1 MMQVSD
7 PYFVG
12 VDVGGTKVAAGLVD
26 SIGGITNQT
35 RTPMVATDAAAG
47 LAAVKA
53 AIDSVWAASSRQPEL
68 NDLISGIGI
77 CAPGPLDPRTG
88 IVINPP
94 NLPGWRNFP
103 LADLIS
109 KSYRLPVRVDNDGNA
124 AALAEALWG
133 AGRGYRNIFC
143 ATIGTGIGTGIVF
156 DGRIYHG
163 RTGAA
168 AEGGHMSID
177 YRGPRCGCG
186 KLGCIESL
194 ASGPA
199 IARRA
204 SEKIAAGHRSTI
216 LELAGGRVDHISSEM
231 VGRAYAAGDLL
242 AKEVLQETAM
252 FLSVWLGNIVDLLEP
267 DVMIIGGGAAP
278 MLQPFFDEIRERL
291 PSWCVNSDCQEIPLV
306 PAHYGADAGIA
317 GGAALCRKLCPDELE
332 NKVGVPDGI

>member
-1 MMQVSD
+1 MQVSD
-7 PYFVG
+7 PCFIG

-26 SIGGITNQT
+26 SKGEISYQT

-47 LAAVKA
+47 LAAVTA
-53 AIDSVWAASSRQPEL
+53 AIDSVSVAAKLKKESQR
-68 NDLISGIGI
+68 LISGIGI
-77 CAPGPLDPRTG
+77 CAPGPLCPRTG
-88 IVINPP
+88 VVINPP

-103 LADLIS
+103 LAELVS
-109 KSYRLPVRVDNDGNA
+109 KAYRLPVRVDNDGNA

-168 AEGGHMSID
+168 AEGGHNTID

-186 KLGCIESL
+186 KLGCIEAL

-204 SEKIAAGHRSTI
+204 SEKIAAGHASSI
-216 LELAGGRVDHISSEM
+216 LELAGGRIDHITSEM
-231 VGRAYAAGDLL
+231 VGRAYLAGDLL

-252 FLSVWLGNIVDLLEP
+252 YLTVWLGNIVDLLEP
-267 DVMIIGGGAAP
+267 DVMIIGGGAAS
-278 MLQPFFDEIRERL
+278 MLQPFFGEIRDRL
-291 PSWCVNSDCQEIPLV
+291 PSWCINSHCQEIPLV
-306 PAHYGADAGIA
+306 TAHYGADAGIA
-317 GGAALCRKLCPDELE
+317 GGAALCRELSPHTSEDKVCTPDA
-332 NKVGVPDGI
+332 I